1 MVGHWKVRSQSEEQV
16 SVRWI
21 ERIEWLKEEKEKKR
35 RGGLVT
41 AEFSAGMPPS
51 TMLFALL
58 NMSQDSVCRAPSQE
72 GVDSVVLE
80 KSGKVNSLLSNLVHT
95 HSQTHLLVDR

>member
-41 AEFSAGMPPS
+41 AEFSAGMS
-51 TMLFALL
+51 FQCCCLL
-58 NMSQDSVCRAPSQE
+58 C
-72 GVDSVVLE
+72 
-80 KSGKVNSLLSNLVHT
+80 
-95 HSQTHLLVDR
+95 